1 VTCRSDSVGFWSY
14 RSCPDDPPVAAD
26 RLRAVVQWT
35 AVDEIAQSGPDL
47 DYTIQ
52 TDALGLSP
60 RISRDG
66 IMGLVGNPARLY
78 PGLDTGTA
86 PVALTLYTPGYLPR
100 ELTATVG
107 PVVGFP
113 NAFKPAKPDQLDSD
127 GNVALHRDAIVI
139 RGRTVA
145 LVAHHLDPVPVP
157 GVTISF
163 IGTWWVFPPAT
174 VDPNT
179 VIEPANLVSLHPGL
193 YTDRITATDSV
204 VRRDL
209 AHVVGQDKTLVAPAV
224 RGGTTARISDRIGVV
239 GPGTVLAFE
248 PSRPDRVEYVHVT
261 LVNGASTPDQP
272 ATVTLAYRLQLDH
285 EEGTDVQVV
294 TPQAPAAANALVRDG
309 IRSDKVAFTAG
320 MTGVTAGVVEIG
332 GSTVHPEYQ
341 TASLY
346 STTSDSNGFYRLP
359 PLSRVASV
367 KLQTPALKLVTS
379 PDYGRY
385 ENLVDL
391 VNP

>member
-1 VTCRSDSVGFWSY
+1 VTCRADSVGFWSY

-26 RLRAVVQWT
+26 RLRAVVRWQ
-35 AVDEIAQSGPDL
+35 AVDEISESGPDL

-78 PGLDTGTA
+78 PGLDTATVDLA
-86 PVALTLYTPGYLPR
+86 FTLYTPGYLPR
-100 ELTATVG
+100 ELVATVG

-113 NAFKPAKPDQLDSD
+113 NNFTPAKARPGDTD
-127 GNVALHRDAIVI
+127 GNIALHRDAIVL
-139 RGRTVA
+139 RGRTVK
-145 LVAHHLDPVPVP
+145 LVPGQLDPVPVP
-157 GVTISF
+157 LVPISI
-163 IGTWWVFPPAT
+163 IGTWWVFPPAN
-174 VDPNT
+174 VDPDT
-179 VIEPANLVSLHPGL
+179 VIEPANLASLHPGL

-204 VRRDL
+204 TRRDL
-209 AHVVGQDKTLVAPAV
+209 APVVGQDKTLVAPAV
-224 RGGTTARISDRIGVV
+224 RGETTARISDRIGVI

-261 LVNGASTPDQP
+261 LVNGASTDDQP

-285 EEGTDVQVV
+285 EEGTAVQVV

-309 IRSDKVAFTAG
+309 IRSDRVAFTAALA
-320 MTGVTAGVVEIG
+320 GVTAGVVEIG

-346 STTSDSNGFYRLP
+346 STTSDSNGFFRLP

>member
-1 VTCRSDSVGFWSY
+1 VTCRADTVGFWNY

-26 RLRAVVQWT
+26 RLRAVVRWQ
-35 AVDEIAQSGPDL
+35 AVDEISESGPDL
-47 DYTIQ
+47 DYTIK
-52 TDALGLSP
+52 TDALGLSS
-60 RISRDG
+60 RVSRDG

-78 PGLDTGTA
+78 PGLDAATVD
-86 PVALTLYTPGYLPR
+86 VAFTLYSPGYLPR
-100 ELTATVG
+100 ELTATIG

-113 NAFKPAKPDQLDSD
+113 NNFTPAKAKPGDPD
-127 GNVALHRDAIVI
+127 GNVALHRDAIVV
-139 RGRTVA
+139 RGRTVQ
-145 LVAHHLDPVPVP
+145 LVPGQLDPVPVP
-157 GVTISF
+157 LVPISI
-163 IGTWWVFPPAT
+163 IGAWWVFPPAN
-174 VDPNT
+174 VDPDT

-193 YTDRITATDSV
+193 YTDRVTTTDSV

-209 AHVVGQDKTLVAPAV
+209 QHVVGQDKTLVAPAV
-224 RGGTTARISDRIGVV
+224 RGDTSARISDRIGVV
-239 GPGTVLAFE
+239 GPGTILAFE
-248 PSRPDRVEYVHVT
+248 PSRPDRVEYMQVT
-261 LVNGASTPDQP
+261 LVTGASTPDQP

-285 EEGTDVQVV
+285 EQGTDVQVV
-294 TPQAPAAANALVRDG
+294 TPQAPAAANAFVRDG
-309 IRSDKVAFTAG
+309 IRSDRVAFIAG
-320 MTGVTAGVVEIG
+320 MTGVTGGVLEIG
-332 GSTVHPEYQ
+332 GTTVFPEYQ
-341 TASLY
+341 TGSLY